1 MSGSFGVVL
10 YGGGVMGSGFG
21 GGDCK
26 SFKRIALKRHPF
38 IIDYSIPYNYS
49 LSSTEVT
56 FGISMVIGI

>member
-1 MSGSFGVVL
+1 
-10 YGGGVMGSGFG
+10 MGRGFG

-56 FGISMVIGI
+56 FWHFYGNWYIMALYFQ

>member
-1 MSGSFGVVL
+1 
-10 YGGGVMGSGFG
+10 MGSGFG